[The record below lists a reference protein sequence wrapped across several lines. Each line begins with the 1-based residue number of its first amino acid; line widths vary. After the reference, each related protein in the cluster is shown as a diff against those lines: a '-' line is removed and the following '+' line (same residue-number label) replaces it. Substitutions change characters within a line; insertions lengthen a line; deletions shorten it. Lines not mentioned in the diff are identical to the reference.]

1 MKTKLLRDT
10 WVTQSVKLL
19 ALDFGSIRDLTV
31 REFKPCVGLCIDGVE
46 PAWNSLSSLSASLP
60 PTCSVSL
67 SLSQNKCKKLK
78 KK

>member
-1 MKTKLLRDT
+1 M
-10 WVTQSVKLL
+10 TQSVKRL

-31 REFKPCVGLCIDGVE
+31 REFKPCVGLCIDSVE

-60 PTCSVSL
+60 LTRYV

-78 KK
+78 KNKNKAH